1 VTFLRGFRTPALTAA
16 IVKGLSGPAGAA
28 PVRERAM
35 PLFQI
40 VHSVTTLIA
49 ADDETQAEQLA
60 RDALE
65 VPAVEVREDAEIEIV
80 HDGGEAAL
88 SA

>member
-1 VTFLRGFRTPALTAA
+1 
-16 IVKGLSGPAGAA
+16 
-28 PVRERAM
+28 M